1 LYGFCVTREKKKA
14 KTMTFQ
20 WGQALQGSVAWAAER
35 IRHLLHQEARRRE
48 TGLGTGEESP
58 SVAPGASPP
67 APSFAPVDDLTNAF
81 AFDNTSRWEGLGTRP
96 YLDSRGI
103 PTVGYG
109 FALVVKGA
117 DGRFVP
123 RPESELAGV
132 GITLPPADRALL
144 RDAAEALNGA
154 GTFDP
159 AGLTLSLDQD
169 QARRSFDH
177 SLPYYQHRVQGS
189 VGDDRFARLDPQRQ
203 AVLLD
208 FAYRRP
214 AWFDEK
220 KAELAAALD
229 RDWADGAHN
238 TTAAILGDMQPGD
251 PRTRNNVDA
260 YLKPMDE
267 TVYTVGT
274 GDTLATIARKTGVA
288 DDVLKKFDSDENSDP
303 EESADSR
310 RNERDWNRIRAG
322 ERTKLPPAPRRP
334 RSGRV

>member
-1 LYGFCVTREKKKA
+1 
-14 KTMTFQ
+14 MTFQ
-20 WGQALQGSVAWAAER
+20 WGQPQQGSVAWAAER

-81 AFDNTSRWEGLGTRP
+81 AFDNTGRWEGLGTRP

-144 RDAAEALNGA
+144 RDAAKALNGT

-189 VGDDRFARLDPQRQ
+189 VSGDRFGRLDPQRQ

-214 AWFDEK
+214 AWFDEMRDR
-220 KAELAAALD
+220 LAAALD
-229 RDWADGAHN
+229 RDWADGAH
-238 TTAAILGDMQPGD
+238 TATAAILGDMQPGD

-267 TVYTVGT
+267 TVYTAGA
-274 GDTLATIARKTGVA
+274 GDTLGTVVQKTGVRSKA
-288 DDVLKKFDSDENSDP
+288 LGDLNPDI
-303 EESADSR
+303 
-310 RNERDWNRIRAG
+310 DWNDSNS
-322 ERTKLPPAPRRP
+322 TKPPLRSGQRVVLPPPP
-334 RSGRV
+334 PGPKTGRMR